1 MCRYSIVLIIYRPK
15 SRDNVISLVKKR
27 TQNFSVKATSFLYL
41 WPAKDT
47 TDITIYA
54 GHNIFQFYK
63 RAPAL
68 RVYFYLIEWEQ
79 QICPGADTI
88 REKFERTLPAIR
100 ERAWESDYYNRLR
113 AVRRILYVRDE
124 IKLRFHSRAS
134 QHRLVSTA
142 LPRSLEGGA
151 ARSLVPRCW
160 SKGSEHGTVAISH
173 PPSILAR
180 RRNLTRPGRS
190 PMSSFPILISTDLST
205 LIDTHVYIYICF
217 PHDGKGTRG
226 GVLVG
231 VVEALESHLS
241 GICERQQ
248 REKNVRP
255 LTFMDSAFTG
265 YTPRMDSRRT
275 PSGENGRPGRKLRP
289 ALCLQWRCRC
299 AGPEGIVSNTLEG
312 FLSIGLCARGMSILD
327 TIPDTDN
334 SLCFLRR
341 ERLVKVRMREF
352 MIGGFRLVGIF

>member
-1 MCRYSIVLIIYRPK
+1 M
-15 SRDNVISLVKKR
+15 
-27 TQNFSVKATSFLYL
+27 
-41 WPAKDT
+41 
-47 TDITIYA
+47 
-54 GHNIFQFYK
+54 FQFYK

-68 RVYFYLIEWEQ
+68 RVYFYLIERMGATNL
-79 QICPGADTI
+79 PGGRYNSGKI
-88 REKFERTLPAIR
+88 RTNPAVNAIR

-205 LIDTHVYIYICF
+205 LIDTHVYIYMLS
-217 PHDGKGTRG
+217 PRWQENTRRG
-226 GVLVG
+226 ISWCRRGPG
-231 VVEALESHLS
+231 EPFIWHL
-241 GICERQQ
+241 
-248 REKNVRP
+248 RETTTR
-255 LTFMDSAFTG
+255 
-265 YTPRMDSRRT
+265 
-275 PSGENGRPGRKLRP
+275 EERP
-289 ALCLQWRCRC
+289 AIDFY
-299 AGPEGIVSNTLEG
+299 G
-312 FLSIGLCARGMSILD
+312 
-327 TIPDTDN
+327 
-334 SLCFLRR
+334 
-341 ERLVKVRMREF
+341 
-352 MIGGFRLVGIF
+352 

>member
-1 MCRYSIVLIIYRPK
+1 
-15 SRDNVISLVKKR
+15 
-27 TQNFSVKATSFLYL
+27 
-41 WPAKDT
+41 
-47 TDITIYA
+47 
-54 GHNIFQFYK
+54 
-63 RAPAL
+63 
-68 RVYFYLIEWEQ
+68 
-79 QICPGADTI
+79 
-88 REKFERTLPAIR
+88 
-100 ERAWESDYYNRLR
+100 
-113 AVRRILYVRDE
+113 
-124 IKLRFHSRAS
+124 
-134 QHRLVSTA
+134 
-142 LPRSLEGGA
+142 
-151 ARSLVPRCW
+151 
-160 SKGSEHGTVAISH
+160 
-173 PPSILAR
+173 
-180 RRNLTRPGRS
+180 
-190 PMSSFPILISTDLST
+190 MSSFPILISTDLST

-341 ERLVKVRMREF
+341 ERFVKVRMREF
-352 MIGGFRLVGIF
+352 MIGGWDFLMKIGNISSLNNYCARFLKKQFFCTNSFFNSERKKRL